1 MITKAIV
8 GVKTAL
14 LDLEDQ
20 DSTSIFATADQ
31 IFTGYPHPDLIRPG
45 IPTEN
50 EPIVAVYFKGENASG
65 LGFQEFLIREDTT
78 VEMEEYRR
86 DRFFVTQID
95 MTCDVHILAAT
106 MDELVGTSS
115 PAWNGYVEQA
125 ITIVRAR
132 AGIVGSQDT
141 QIRWD
146 LASEDMFEIPGAVD
160 YAADRRVFL
169 GIVRSVLYG
178 KVLEPVGAKDYAPI
192 EELYP
197 HDGEFTPTYP

>member
-1 MITKAIV
+1 MITKAII

-20 DSTSIFATADQ
+20 DGTSVFSTADQ
-31 IFTGYPHPDLIRPG
+31 IYTGYPHPDLIRPDM
-45 IPTEN
+45 PTIKN
-50 EPIVAVYFKGENASG
+50 PVVAVYFKGKDASG
-65 LGFQEFLIREDTT
+65 LGFQEFLIREDAT

-95 MTCDVHILAAT
+95 MTCDVHILAGT
-106 MDELVGTSS
+106 MDEIVGTAS
-115 PAWNGYVEQA
+115 PSWNGYVQQV
-125 ITIVRAR
+125 ITIVRSH
-132 AGIVGSQDT
+132 AGIVGLQDT

-146 LASEDMFEIPGAVD
+146 LASEDIFEIPGAVD
-160 YAADRRVFL
+160 YAADRRAFL

-192 EELYP
+192 EELNP